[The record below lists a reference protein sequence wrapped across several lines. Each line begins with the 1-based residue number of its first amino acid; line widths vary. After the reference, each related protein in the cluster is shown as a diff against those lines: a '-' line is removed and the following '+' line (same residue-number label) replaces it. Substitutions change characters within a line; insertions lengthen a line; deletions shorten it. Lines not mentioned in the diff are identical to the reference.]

1 MKNTEHAYELKEKSL
16 HRWGKRGKDIG
27 ERGNVMKEQ
36 GSWERDESKMVF
48 QEEQPWTGR
57 TESISLR

>member
-27 ERGNVMKEQ
+27 EM
-36 GSWERDESKMVF
+36 WE
-48 QEEQPWTGR
+48 WA
-57 TESISLR
+57 

>member
-16 HRWGKRGKDIG
+16 QRWGKRGKEIG

-36 GSWERDESKMVF
+36 GSWGER
-48 QEEQPWTGR
+48 
-57 TESISLR
+57 

>member
-27 ERGNVMKEQ
+27 ERGNVVKEQ
-36 GSWERDESKMVF
+36 GSWGER
-48 QEEQPWTGR
+48 
-57 TESISLR
+57 